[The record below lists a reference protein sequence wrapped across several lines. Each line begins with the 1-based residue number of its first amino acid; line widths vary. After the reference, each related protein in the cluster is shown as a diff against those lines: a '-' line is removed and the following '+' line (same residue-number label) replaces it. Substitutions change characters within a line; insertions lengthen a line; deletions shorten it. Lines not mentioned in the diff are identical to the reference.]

1 MSPSNPN
8 FDKVKLA
15 YRLGELA
22 RACSLSIDFV
32 QAQIRTGKL
41 PARKMGRMVIIL
53 ADDAKDWLKNQPLI
67 SVSANPQA
75 EA

>member
-22 RACSLSIDFV
+22 RACSLSVDFV

-53 ADDAKDWLKNQPLI
+53 ADDAKVWLRNQPLI
-67 SVSANPQA
+67 GAQTNPQA
-75 EA
+75 GA

>member
-1 MSPSNPN
+1 MSASNPN
-8 FDKVKLA
+8 FDTVKLA

-22 RACSLSIDFV
+22 KACSLSIDFV

-53 ADDAKDWLKNQPLI
+53 ADDAKTWLRNQPLMG
-67 SVSANPQA
+67 AQTNPQA
-75 EA
+75 GA